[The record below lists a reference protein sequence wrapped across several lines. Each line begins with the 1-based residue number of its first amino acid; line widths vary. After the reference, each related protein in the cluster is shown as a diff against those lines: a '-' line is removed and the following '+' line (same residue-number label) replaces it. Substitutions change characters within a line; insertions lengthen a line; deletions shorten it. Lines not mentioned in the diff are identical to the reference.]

1 MKAPEMMIPMVT
13 KAPYPHDSD
22 LTIDLV
28 NLRDAIVQSVYDNS
42 ASPEIR
48 PITQWVEAS
57 GGDNLLDRFLDTAVN
72 YESIRSGELLTEDA
86 LREYFWLEGD
96 ERVTDEDRVEFTRG
110 ILESCVEPGNH
121 LQKAIQSYRLAD
133 SLGHKAFL
141 GCVISG
147 SGFDNSLDF
156 AWSGPFASEDS
167 FLNAL
172 EDMGYITARS
182 LDDLTHTELLGLF
195 VNCGTN

>member
-57 GGDNLLDRFLDTAVN
+57 GGDNLLDRFLDTAVS
-72 YESIRSGELLTEDA
+72 YESIRSGDLLTEDA
-86 LREYFWLEGD
+86 LREYFGLDGY

-121 LQKAIQSYRLAD
+121 LQKAIHSYRLAD

-156 AWSGPFASEDS
+156 SWSGPFASEDS

-172 EDMGYITARS
+172 EDMGYITARNMEN
-182 LDDLTHTELLGLF
+182 LTHTELLGLF